1 MPGLQNSP
9 GIFGIKGE
17 KRMEQLER
25 IIIGGKS
32 FPIKIDLNVLEKIQ
46 NDFGTINEFERKIL
60 GLNAVKDGEGKV
72 LFENDKPV
80 MMQVEP
86 SITAIKAVLP
96 TMINEGLAIEAE
108 EQNRSWEPV
117 SDRFVFENCKIPFDM
132 LAEIIHKEFSKCFET
147 KKG

>member
-96 TMINEGLAIEAE
+96 AMINEGLAIEAE

>member
-1 MPGLQNSP
+1 
-9 GIFGIKGE
+9 
-17 KRMEQLER
+17 MEQFER

-46 NDFGTINEFERKIL
+46 NDFESINEFERKIL
-60 GLNAVKDGEGKV
+60 GLKVVTDEDGKV
-72 LFENDKPV
+72 VFKDDDKP
-80 MMQVEP
+80 MMIQVEP

-96 TMINEGLAIEAE
+96 AMINEGLAIEAE

-132 LAEIIHKEFSKCFET
+132 LAEIIHKEFLKCFET